1 MLSLTITDRFAEELR
16 QWAED
21 QRTTWPEGT
30 AYDADLM
37 HLLFQLSPKGQAHQ
51 AQQRCAD
58 CLGLFNRLAAE
69 READKAAITALK
81 AMIRVNF
88 LRHGLMSSHE
98 EIDAAIAAA
107 LNPRATPT
115 GG

>member
-1 MLSLTITDRFAEELR
+1 MLAKMLDLTVTDRLAEELR

-21 QRTTWPEGT
+21 QRAHWPEGT
-30 AYDADLM
+30 AFHADII
-37 HLLFQLSPKGQAHQ
+37 HLLYQLSPDFQSLNQ
-51 AQQRCAD
+51 RSRCAD

-69 READKAAITALK
+69 AEADKAEITALK

-88 LRHGLMSSHE
+88 LRHGLMGSHE

-107 LNPRATPT
+107 VSAAA
-115 GG
+115 